1 MILRVSLNTMN
12 SKAHNIYKGYLE
24 KICARYKIPLFKELK
39 SGSKKYD
46 FYIPTSPPIVLEVDG
61 EQHESTKTGFF
72 FKTLESLQRYR
83 ENDRERNFLFNMGK
97 IHLIRIKSTL
107 ILSMSEFID
116 LLEENGTFEILDNG
130 VDVENAHFRT
140 FERDRERKEKRRETN
155 RRIKEEKKKKHS
167 DRD

>member
-1 MILRVSLNTMN
+1 MN

-24 KICARYKIPLFKELK
+24 KICSRHKLPLFKELK

-46 FYIPTSPPIVLEVDG
+46 FYIPTSPPIVLEIDG
-61 EQHESTKTGFF
+61 IQHESTKTSFF
-72 FKTLESLQRYR
+72 FKTLEALQRYR

-116 LLEENGTFEILDNG
+116 LLEENGTFDIIYKG
-130 VDVENAHFRT
+130 VDVENAHYRA
-140 FERDRERKEKRRETN
+140 FERDRARKEKRKAEN
-155 RRIKEEKKKKHS
+155 RRIKEEKKKRYS
-167 DRD
+167 DGN